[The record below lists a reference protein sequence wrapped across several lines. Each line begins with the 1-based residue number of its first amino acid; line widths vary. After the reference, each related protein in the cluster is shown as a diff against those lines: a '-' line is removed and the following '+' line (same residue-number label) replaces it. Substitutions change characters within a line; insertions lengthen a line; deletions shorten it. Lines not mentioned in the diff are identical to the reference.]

1 MRCNSVI
8 RRLDAFRT
16 SELPPREQSEVA
28 AHLEDCKACQAS
40 LQELRMLASSI
51 RSIEPL
57 ARPANGKKAAR
68 SLADS
73 FDVLEVPEGTILV
86 AFSARGLRLIRK
98 GSLSDL
104 RALYAQRYGRTLE
117 RAPLPPALRKQLLAA
132 LRGEG
137 VAKASLDVKQ
147 TTDLEQR
154 VLATLHRIPR
164 GEVRTYSWLAQQVG
178 RPKAVRAVGNIVA
191 KNAVPY
197 VVPCHRVVPATGGV
211 GNYIFG
217 SQAKRELL
225 QREGVDVGGLDAL
238 ARKQIR
244 FIGSRT
250 THIFC
255 FPTCRDARRIRD
267 ENQVPF
273 RGAEE
278 AAQMGFRPCKRCEP

>member
-1 MRCNSVI
+1 MRCDSAM

-16 SELPPREQSEVA
+16 AELPPREQSEVT
-28 AHLEDCKACQAS
+28 AHLASCAACRAS
-40 LQELRMLASSI
+40 LQNLKALASTI
-51 RSIEPL
+51 RSIEP
-57 ARPANGKKAAR
+57 PAPSNGR
-68 SLADS
+68 TSLQSLTDS

-86 AFSARGLRLIRK
+86 AFSANGLRLIRR
-98 GSLSDL
+98 GSLADL
-104 RALYAQRYGRTLE
+104 RSLYQKRYGRSLE
-117 RAPLPPALRKQLLAA
+117 RAPLPAALRRQVLAA

-137 VAKASLDVKQ
+137 VLKATLDVNQ
-147 TTDLEQR
+147 STDLEQR
-154 VLATLHRIPR
+154 VLFTLHRIPR

-191 KNAVPY
+191 RNAVPY

-225 QREGVDVGGLDAL
+225 QREGVDVAGLDAL
-238 ARKQIR
+238 SRKHIR

-250 THIFC
+250 THIYC
-255 FPTCRDARRIRD
+255 VPTCRDARRIRD

-273 RGAEE
+273 HGAVE
-278 AAQMGFRPCKRCEP
+278 AAEQGFRRCKRCEP

>member
-16 SELPPREQSEVA
+16 SELSPREQSEVA
-28 AHLEDCKACQAS
+28 AHLKDCKACQVS

-51 RSIEPL
+51 RSIEPP
-57 ARPANGKKAAR
+57 ARPANGKKP

-73 FDVLEVPEGTILV
+73 FDVIEVPGGTVLV

-98 GSLSDL
+98 GSLSGL
-104 RALYAQRYGRTLE
+104 RDLYAQRYGRTLE

-191 KNAVPY
+191 RNAVPY

-267 ENQVPF
+267 ENQVPL

-278 AAQMGFRPCKRCEP
+278 AAQKGFRPCKRCEP

>member
-1 MRCNSVI
+1 MRCDSVR
-8 RRLDAFRT
+8 RRLDASRT
-16 SELPPREQSEVA
+16 SELPPREQEAVEQHLRTCA
-28 AHLEDCKACQAS
+28 ACRQ
-40 LQELRMLASSI
+40 
-51 RSIEPL
+51 
-57 ARPANGKKAAR
+57 
-68 SLADS
+68 SLADLRLLATS
-73 FDVLEVPEGTILV
+73 LRAIEPPRRPRRASLLIADSYDVLEAPEGKVFV
-86 AFSARGLRLIRK
+86 AFSANGLRLIRK
-98 GSLSDL
+98 GTLAEL
-104 RALYAQRYGRTLE
+104 RALYQQRYGRSLD
-117 RAPLPPALRKQLLAA
+117 RAPLPAPLRKQVLAA

-137 VAKASLDVKQ
+137 VQKALLDVKQ
-147 TTDLEQR
+147 STDLEQR

-217 SQAKRELL
+217 SAAKRALL
-225 QREGVDVGGLDAL
+225 EREGVDVAGLDAL

-255 FPTCRDARRIRD
+255 FPTCRDARRIRR
-267 ENQVPF
+267 ENQVPLH
-273 RGAEE
+273 GATE
-278 AAQMGFRPCKRCEP
+278 AVDKGFRACKHCQP